1 MSGQHLVPSDWS
13 SGCVCGDVCCTG
25 PLGGC
30 LDAWH
35 RRQLQIFHR
44 QDGPGAAVSS
54 HPLEIRKRI
63 KVFIDLLVDRWF
75 RGVAGGVL
83 WILTTQLQFSVRWL
97 SLVVIFLAAIWTG
110 LAVVVGR
117 EIDPDE
123 LRMEITDTSM
133 VEPLLSVLASEHERQ
148 VTYALDMLVSVKNAD
163 LVLSMRPLMKHRSA
177 EVRRKSLQVFQR
189 QADQSLL
196 SDAEELLGD
205 PD

>member
-1 MSGQHLVPSDWS
+1 M
-13 SGCVCGDVCCTG
+13 
-25 PLGGC
+25 
-30 LDAWH
+30 
-35 RRQLQIFHR
+35 
-44 QDGPGAAVSS
+44 
-54 HPLEIRKRI
+54 
-63 KVFIDLLVDRWF
+63 
-75 RGVAGGVL
+75 AGGVL

-163 LVLSMRPLMKHRSA
+163 LVLSVRPLMKHRSA

-205 PD
+205 PDQEVRVEALHLLRQLSDGDGEERLLECL

>member
-1 MSGQHLVPSDWS
+1 M
-13 SGCVCGDVCCTG
+13 
-25 PLGGC
+25 
-30 LDAWH
+30 
-35 RRQLQIFHR
+35 
-44 QDGPGAAVSS
+44 
-54 HPLEIRKRI
+54 
-63 KVFIDLLVDRWF
+63 
-75 RGVAGGVL
+75 
-83 WILTTQLQFSVRWL
+83 
-97 SLVVIFLAAIWTG
+97 VIFLAAIWTG
-110 LAVVVGR
+110 LAVVVGREYVNAFRNALERR

-163 LVLSMRPLMKHRSA
+163 LVLSVRPLMKHRSA

-205 PD
+205 PDQEVRVEALHLLRQLSDGDGEERLLECL